1 MNIDK
6 SVNVYTYCTTNFL
19 LITTN
24 FEFQGDFKPLRE
36 WLRTNV
42 HEIGEMKYFHYVFFC
57 LYFKSQSPN
66 SISLAC

>member
-1 MNIDK
+1 MMSLSKSINIRNINMNIDK

-42 HEIGEMKYFHYVFFC
+42 HEIGEMKYFH
-57 LYFKSQSPN
+57 
-66 SISLAC
+66 